1 MIKALIF
8 DLDNTIYPVDDI
20 AGELFES
27 LFSVVEE
34 YRDFL
39 GNAAM
44 PHIKEEF
51 KRCPYQDIAR
61 QYNFSEE
68 LNRKGLEH
76 LQNITYSKP
85 MTAYE
90 GYNEVR
96 RLPLP
101 KFLVTKGF
109 SKLQNSKIEM
119 LGIEADF
126 DEIHIV
132 DPAVSDRTKKEVFA
146 DILNRYQ
153 YLPNQ
158 ILVIGDDPQSE
169 IKAAT
174 ELGINTF
181 LFDPADT
188 HQEAEVNYRSGKLSD
203 IIQFVGL

>member
-20 AGELFES
+20 ADELFES
-27 LFSVVEE
+27 LFSVVEG

-44 PHIKEEF
+44 SHIKDEF
-51 KRCPYQDIAR
+51 KRRPYQDIAR

-76 LQNITYSKP
+76 LESITYSKP
-85 MTAYE
+85 MTAYD
-90 GYNEVR
+90 GYDEVS

-109 SKLQNSKIEM
+109 SKLQYSKIEM
-119 LGIEADF
+119 LGIADDF
-126 DEIHIV
+126 EEIHIV
-132 DPAVSDRTKKEVFA
+132 DPAKSNLTKNEVFT

-153 YLPNQ
+153 YLPHEV
-158 ILVIGDDPQSE
+158 LVIGDDPLSE
-169 IKAAT
+169 IKAAK

-181 LFDPADT
+181 LFDPTDA
-188 HQEAEVNYRSGKLSD
+188 HPEAEVNHRSGKLLD
-203 IIQFVGL
+203 IIQFIGA